1 MSAIPEPSRTGTVE
15 FDGHRTWYRVTGELD
30 PESPRAPLLV
40 VHGGPGAGHD
50 YCLAMTSLA
59 GDDRAVVH
67 YDQLGCGRS
76 AHLPD
81 ADPACWTVGLFVR
94 ELRTVVDALGISAR
108 FHLLD
113 QSWGGMLA
121 PEFMLADGAGVLS
134 LTIAAARPRC
144 RSGWRRRRRCA
155 PGYPPTCR
163 TRSPGTSAPA
173 APTRPSTPRP

>member
-40 VHGGPGAGHD
+40 VHGGPGAAHD

-76 AHLPD
+76 THLPD
-81 ADPACWTVGLFVR
+81 ADPGYWTVGLFVR
-94 ELRTVVDALGISAR
+94 ELRTVVDALGIGDR
-108 FHLLD
+108 FHLLGRTSSTPD
-113 QSWGGMLA
+113 TC
-121 PEFMLADGAGVLS
+121 AG
-134 LTIAAARPRC
+134 C
-144 RSGWRRRRRCA
+144 NRS
-155 PGYPPTCR
+155 R
-163 TRSPGTSAPA
+163 TRWPRRSPRSSR
-173 APTRPSTPRP
+173 TRPSTTP